1 MSLTLTH
8 DGLPEG
14 KTRADL
20 EKLVAEAGEHV
31 FGFSPKTIELF
42 RHYLRRCFETDFQPG
57 RICGTW
63 EQPHTTA
70 RILNI
75 STRAL
80 SYKERELED
89 AGLIKRTGTAHASR
103 TGKRDKG
110 IIPYLGGI
118 NFAPAINSYHRLE
131 DMLAIHRQQED
142 QLQLM
147 RLQISEGRATIRAHG
162 DPELIALADARSS
175 GGRTKRITDI
185 DRLEEIKTAIDHLVV
200 QAQLRS
206 GAKLTSHR
214 SEADF
219 APIIPC
225 ESTLESNCGRGT
237 KFSDCEELAT
247 ITPLAA
253 IRLASEDFRTNLELI
268 GGLSWPNFYEAARR
282 TALQIDIRQWVWGQA
297 CSRHGPLSASLSVL
311 AIDRNYRLPS
321 DHPFYCEK
329 PEGALFMISRKP
341 PSLFSPN
348 GLLDAIRRYPE
359 VTSGSEAD
367 SNACIPLPPMEG
379 VTRMG
384 EAAALAV
391 SRLAR
396 DIAEGE
402 Q

>member
-42 RHYLRRCFETDFQPG
+42 RHYLHRCFKTDFQPG

-70 RILNI
+70 AILKI

-103 TGKRDKG
+103 TGKRVNG

-118 NFAPAINSYHRLE
+118 NFAPGISSYHRLE
-131 DMLAIHRQQED
+131 NMLAIHRQQAD
-142 QLQLM
+142 QLPLM
-147 RLQISEGRATIRAHG
+147 RLQISEGRAIIRAHG
-162 DPELIALADARSS
+162 DPELIALADARSC

-185 DRLEEIKTAIDHLVV
+185 DRLEEIKTAIDELVV

-206 GAKLTSHR
+206 GAKFTSHR
-214 SEADF
+214 REAGF

-225 ESTLESNCGRGT
+225 ESILESNYGRGT
-237 KFSDCEELAT
+237 KFCDCEDLAT

-253 IRLASEDFRTNLELI
+253 IKLATEDFRINLELI

-282 TALQIDIRQWVWGQA
+282 TALQIGICQWVWGQA
-297 CSRHGPLSASLSVL
+297 CARHGPLSASLGVL
-311 AIDRNYRLPS
+311 AIDRNHRLPA

-329 PEGALFMISRKP
+329 PEGALFMISRKH
-341 PSLFSPN
+341 PSQFSPN
-348 GLLDAIRRYPE
+348 GLLGAIRRYPE

-367 SNACIPLPPMEG
+367 GKVCIPLPSLEG
-379 VTRMG
+379 ATRMG
-384 EAAALAV
+384 ELAALSV

-396 DIAEGE
+396 DLEGE